1 MNPTISPLRR
11 LKYETTK
18 QNVMEN
24 KLTKKRFIQT
34 SAIQQINEAT
44 IVLRHF
50 IELSAKLLPFFNE
63 LSKKSTLLPQ
73 EQSDRN
79 KIIEVYKSYSFDTN
93 TSEILMESDILEII
107 QQTFRAIEKRE
118 PGKEAESD
126 KLMAIFQN
134 KHHQLILNWKQTD
147 TN

>member
-1 MNPTISPLRR
+1 
-11 LKYETTK
+11 
-18 QNVMEN
+18 MEN
-24 KLTKKRFIQT
+24 KLAKKRFIQT

-63 LSKKSTLLPQ
+63 LSKKSALLPH
-73 EQSDRN
+73 ELNDRN
-79 KIIEVYKSYSFDTN
+79 KIIEVYRSYGFDTN

-107 QQTFRAIEKRE
+107 QQTFRSIEKRR
-118 PGKEAESD
+118 PGKDSDSD

-134 KHHQLILNWKQTD
+134 KHHELVRNWRLTD

>member
-1 MNPTISPLRR
+1 MTVVFRE
-11 LKYETTK
+11 ETTK

-24 KLTKKRFIQT
+24 KLAKKRFIQT

-63 LSKKSTLLPQ
+63 LSKKSALLPQ
-73 EQSDRN
+73 ELIDRN
-79 KIIEVYKSYSFDTN
+79 KIIEVYQSYGFDTS

-107 QQTFRAIEKRE
+107 QQTFKSIEKRR
-118 PGKEAESD
+118 PGKDSDSD
-126 KLMAIFQN
+126 KLMSIFQN
-134 KHHQLILNWKQTD
+134 KHHQLVQNWRLTD
-147 TN
+147 MN

>member
-1 MNPTISPLRR
+1 
-11 LKYETTK
+11 
-18 QNVMEN
+18 MEN
-24 KLTKKRFIQT
+24 KLAKKRFIQT

-63 LSKKSTLLPQ
+63 LSKKSTLLPH
-73 EQSDRN
+73 ELSDRN
-79 KIIEVYKSYSFDTN
+79 KIIEVYRSYGFDTS

-107 QQTFRAIEKRE
+107 QQTFRSIEKRR
-118 PGKEAESD
+118 PGKDSDSD

-134 KHHQLILNWKQTD
+134 KHHQLVQNWRLTD

>member
-1 MNPTISPLRR
+1 
-11 LKYETTK
+11 
-18 QNVMEN
+18 MEN

-63 LSKKSTLLPQ
+63 LSKKSALLPQ

-79 KIIEVYKSYSFDTN
+79 KIIEVYRNYGFDTS

-107 QQTFRAIEKRE
+107 QKTFNSIEKRK
-118 PGKEAESD
+118 PGKDSDSD
-126 KLMAIFQN
+126 KLMTLFQK
-134 KHHQLILNWKQTD
+134 KHHQLVMNWRLTD

>member
-1 MNPTISPLRR
+1 
-11 LKYETTK
+11 
-18 QNVMEN
+18 MEN
-24 KLTKKRFIQT
+24 KLAKKRFIQT

-63 LSKKSTLLPQ
+63 LSKKSILLPQ
-73 EQSDRN
+73 ELSDRN
-79 KIIEVYKSYSFDTN
+79 KIIEVYRNYGFDTS

-107 QQTFRAIEKRE
+107 QQTFRSIEKRI
-118 PGKEAESD
+118 PGKDSDSD
-126 KLMAIFQN
+126 KLMTVFQN
-134 KHHQLILNWKQTD
+134 KHHQLVQNWQLTD

>member
-1 MNPTISPLRR
+1 
-11 LKYETTK
+11 
-18 QNVMEN
+18 MEN
-24 KLTKKRFIQT
+24 KTKKRFIQT

-63 LSKKSTLLPQ
+63 LSKKSILLPQ

-79 KIIEVYKSYSFDTN
+79 KIIEVYQNYGFDTS
-93 TSEILMESDILEII
+93 TSEILMESDILTII
-107 QQTFRAIEKRE
+107 QQTFRAIEKRK
-118 PGKEAESD
+118 PGTDSDSD
-126 KLMAIFQN
+126 KLITIFHA
-134 KHHQLILNWKQTD
+134 KHNQLVHNWKQTD

>member
-1 MNPTISPLRR
+1 
-11 LKYETTK
+11 
-18 QNVMEN
+18 MEN

-63 LSKKSTLLPQ
+63 LSKKNTLLPQ

-79 KIIEVYKSYSFDTN
+79 KIIEVYKSYSFDTS
-93 TSEILMESDILEII
+93 TSEILMESDILEVI
-107 QQTFRAIEKRE
+107 QQTFRAIEKRG
-118 PGKEAESD
+118 PGKESDSD
-126 KLMAIFQN
+126 KLMALFQK
-134 KHHQLILNWKQTD
+134 KHHQLVLNWKQTD

>member
-1 MNPTISPLRR
+1 
-11 LKYETTK
+11 
-18 QNVMEN
+18 MEN

-63 LSKKSTLLPQ
+63 LSKKNTLLPQ

-79 KIIEVYKSYSFDTN
+79 KIIEVYKSYSFDTS

-107 QQTFRAIEKRE
+107 QKTFSAIEKRS
-118 PGKEAESD
+118 PGKESESD
-126 KLMAIFQN
+126 KLMTLFQN
-134 KHHQLILNWKQTD
+134 KHLQLVLDWRQTD

>member
-1 MNPTISPLRR
+1 
-11 LKYETTK
+11 
-18 QNVMEN
+18 MEN
-24 KLTKKRFIQT
+24 KTKKRFIQT

-63 LSKKSTLLPQ
+63 LSKKTVLLPQ
-73 EQSDRN
+73 EKSDRD
-79 KIIEVYKSYSFDTN
+79 KIIEVYRNYSFDTS

-107 QQTFRAIEKRE
+107 QQTFRSIEKYK
-118 PGKEAESD
+118 PGKDSDSD
-126 KLMAIFQN
+126 KLMLIFQN
-134 KHHQLILNWKQTD
+134 KHNQLIHNWKQTD

>member
-1 MNPTISPLRR
+1 MKRQN
-11 LKYETTK
+11 K
-18 QNVMEN
+18 NVMEN

-79 KIIEVYKSYSFDTN
+79 KIIEVYRNYSFDTS

-107 QQTFRAIEKRE
+107 QKTFRSIEKRG
-118 PGKEAESD
+118 PGKDSDSD
-126 KLMAIFQN
+126 KLMTIFQN
-134 KHHQLILNWKQTD
+134 KHHQLVLNWKQTD

>member
-1 MNPTISPLRR
+1 
-11 LKYETTK
+11 
-18 QNVMEN
+18 MEH
-24 KLTKKRFIQT
+24 KLIKNRFIQT

-63 LSKKSTLLPQ
+63 LSKKNALLPQ

-79 KIIEVYKSYSFDTN
+79 KIIEVYRNYSFDTS

-107 QQTFRAIEKRE
+107 RETFKSIEQRK
-118 PGKEAESD
+118 PGKNSDSD
-126 KLMAIFQN
+126 KLMHVFRKKHQQLVQN
-134 KHHQLILNWKQTD
+134 WHCTEMN
-147 TN
+147 

>member
-1 MNPTISPLRR
+1 
-11 LKYETTK
+11 
-18 QNVMEN
+18 MEN
-24 KLTKKRFIQT
+24 KLAKKRFIQT

-73 EQSDRN
+73 ELSDRN
-79 KIIEVYKSYSFDTN
+79 KIIEVYQSYGFDTS
-93 TSEILMESDILEII
+93 TSEVLMESDILEII
-107 QQTFRAIEKRE
+107 QQTFRSIEKSR
-118 PGKEAESD
+118 PGKDSESD

-134 KHHQLILNWKQTD
+134 KHRQLVQNWRLTD

>member
-1 MNPTISPLRR
+1 
-11 LKYETTK
+11 
-18 QNVMEN
+18 MEN

-63 LSKKSTLLPQ
+63 LSKKSNLLPQ

-79 KIIEVYKSYSFDTN
+79 KIIEVYRNYGFDTS

-107 QQTFRAIEKRE
+107 QQTFKAIERRNPE
-118 PGKEAESD
+118 NDFDSE
-126 KLMAIFQN
+126 KLMNIFQT
-134 KHHQLILNWKQTD
+134 KHYELVNNWKQTD

>member
-1 MNPTISPLRR
+1 MDKR
-11 LKYETTK
+11 LTDETTK

-24 KLTKKRFIQT
+24 RLTKKRFIQT

-63 LSKKSTLLPQ
+63 LSKKNSLLPQ
-73 EQSDRN
+73 EQSDRD
-79 KIIEVYKSYSFDTN
+79 KIIEVYRNYSFDTS

-107 QQTFRAIEKRE
+107 QQTFKSIEKRAY
-118 PGKEAESD
+118 GKESDSD
-126 KLMAIFQN
+126 KLMTIFQN
-134 KHHQLILNWKQTD
+134 KHHQLMLNWKQTD
-147 TN
+147 IN

>member
-1 MNPTISPLRR
+1 
-11 LKYETTK
+11 
-18 QNVMEN
+18 MEN

-79 KIIEVYKSYSFDTN
+79 KIIEVYRNYSFDTS

-107 QQTFRAIEKRE
+107 QKTFRSIEKRG
-118 PGKEAESD
+118 PGKDSDSD
-126 KLMAIFQN
+126 KLMTIFQN
-134 KHHQLILNWKQTD
+134 KHHQLVLNWKQTD

>member
-1 MNPTISPLRR
+1 
-11 LKYETTK
+11 
-18 QNVMEN
+18 MEN

-63 LSKKSTLLPQ
+63 LSKKSALLPQ

-79 KIIEVYKSYSFDTN
+79 KIIEVYRNYGFDTS

-107 QQTFRAIEKRE
+107 QKTFSSIEKRK
-118 PGKEAESD
+118 PGKDSDSD
-126 KLMAIFQN
+126 KLMTLFQK
-134 KHHQLILNWKQTD
+134 KHHQLVLNWKQTD
-147 TN
+147 SN

>member
-1 MNPTISPLRR
+1 
-11 LKYETTK
+11 
-18 QNVMEN
+18 MEN
-24 KLTKKRFIQT
+24 KLAKKRFIQT

-63 LSKKSTLLPQ
+63 LSKKNILLPQ

-79 KIIEVYKSYSFDTN
+79 KIIEVYRSYGFDTS

-107 QQTFRAIEKRE
+107 QQTFKAIENRT
-118 PGKEAESD
+118 PGKDSNSD
-126 KLMAIFQN
+126 KLMTIFQN
-134 KHHQLILNWKQTD
+134 KHHQLIRDWRLTD
-147 TN
+147 MN